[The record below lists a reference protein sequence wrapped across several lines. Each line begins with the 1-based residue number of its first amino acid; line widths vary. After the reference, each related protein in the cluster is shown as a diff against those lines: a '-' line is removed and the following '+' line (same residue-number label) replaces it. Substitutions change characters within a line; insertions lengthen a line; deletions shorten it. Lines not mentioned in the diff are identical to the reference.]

1 MRFLKK
7 KKKKRKISLVK
18 RMNSGLSKHSKKSSK
33 ILINSASIEKKEKI
47 KLVSGEVAN
56 SYKKARHKSMI
67 DKKGDI

>member
-1 MRFLKK
+1 
-7 KKKKRKISLVK
+7 
-18 RMNSGLSKHSKKSSK
+18 MNSGLSKHSKKSSK